1 MSLPTIPTFGDL
13 VRHYRQ
19 TAGMSQEDLAAGANI
34 TVEALNTLESGTA
47 LPPRRET
54 VLRLAELLGLSGA
67 ERSIFVAAGQLPLPS
82 LNRFL
87 GALQRPAPPPA
98 SPEKASAPAEPLPS
112 ILVFMIADVR
122 GYTRFTQ
129 EHGDEAAA
137 KLASRFALLV
147 REVVTLR
154 GGRLIEL
161 RGDEALSCFWSV
173 RQAFQAAAELQDH
186 FIQASK
192 ADPTMPLPVG
202 IGIDAGEAVPVENGY
217 RGAALNLA
225 ARLCSL
231 AGPYEILVSEIVT
244 HLARRVA
251 GLSYRPW
258 GLAELKGLDEP
269 VRVIAV
275 QRAAPDEPAVPQPVI
290 ESALPE
296 PAAEAQPANAPLA
309 PNADERAG

>member
-1 MSLPTIPTFGDL
+1 MSTPPKQKFGDL
-13 VRHYRQ
+13 LRQYRLSSGLS
-19 TAGMSQEDLAAGANI
+19 AEKLAKWART
-34 TVEALNTLESGTA
+34 TVDALSRLESGVRIQAT
-47 LPPRRET
+47 PEEIE
-54 VLRLAELLGLSGA
+54 RLADFLGLDGQ
-67 ERSIFVAAGQLPLPS
+67 ERALFFAAAPLTP
-82 LNRFL
+82 
-87 GALQRPAPPPA
+87 
-98 SPEKASAPAEPLPS
+98 SAPAPAAAEPPPS

-122 GYTRFTQ
+122 GYTRFTLQ
-129 EHGDEAAA
+129 HGDEAAA

-161 RGDEALSCFWSV
+161 RGDEALSCFWSA
-173 RQAFQAAAELQDH
+173 RQAFRAAIELQDH
-186 FIQASK
+186 FMQASK
-192 ADPTMPLPVG
+192 ADPNMPLPVG

-258 GLAELKGLDEP
+258 GLAELKGFDEP
-269 VRVIAV
+269 VRVLAV
-275 QRAAPDEPAVPQPVI
+275 QRAAQDEPPVPQPVV
-290 ESALPE
+290 EQALPE
-296 PAAEAQPANAPLA
+296 PAPAAQSLDAPPAPASDDKA
-309 PNADERAG
+309 